1 MHYIK
6 TIALKEFTSF
16 FKSPAAYMVLVGFL
30 LITGWF
36 FANPLFLIN
45 QSDLRTLFGIIPIIF
60 LIFIPAITMG
70 LVSKENNSGTI
81 ELLSTLPVKSSE
93 IVIGKFIAGLGLI
106 ITGLILSLIH
116 PLTILLI
123 GTNVDA
129 GAMFTGYL
137 GLILLAAAYSAIGIF
152 ASCLTKNQIIAFII
166 SFVVVFFFYILDY
179 ALFFIPSGISGI
191 FQYLSINYHFSN
203 IAKGVIDT
211 RNIVYFGSLT
221 YIFLFLAATTLDLK
235 KR

>member
-6 TIALKEFTSF
+6 TIALKEYTSF

-36 FANPLFLIN
+36 FANPLFLLN
-45 QSDLRTLFGIIPIIF
+45 QSDLRTLFSIIPIIF

-81 ELLSTLPVKSSE
+81 ELLSTLPVKSSQ

-106 ITGLILSLIH
+106 LTGLLLSLIH
-116 PLTILLI
+116 PITIMLI
-123 GTNVDA
+123 GTNVDV

-137 GLILLAAAYSAIGIF
+137 GLVLLASAYSAVGLF

-166 SFVVVFFFYILDY
+166 SFVIIFFFYILDY
-179 ALFFIPSGISGI
+179 ALFFIPPSISGI

-203 IAKGVIDT
+203 IARGVIDT
-211 RNIVYFGSLT
+211 RNVIYFASLT
-221 YIFLFLAATTLDLK
+221 FVFLYLAGTALDLK

>member
-6 TIALKEFTSF
+6 TIARKEFTSF

-30 LITGWF
+30 IITGWF

-45 QSDLRTLFGIIPIIF
+45 QSDLRTLFSIIPIIF

-70 LVSKENNSGTI
+70 LVSKENNNGTI
-81 ELLSTLPVKSSE
+81 ELLSTMPVKSSD

-106 ITGLILSLIH
+106 ITGLVLSLIH
-116 PLTILLI
+116 PITIMLI
-123 GTNVDA
+123 GTNVDV

-137 GLILLAAAYSAIGIF
+137 GLILLASAYSAIGLF

-166 SFVVVFFFYILDY
+166 SFVIIFFFFILDY
-179 ALFFIPSGISGI
+179 ALFFIPSAISGI

-211 RNIVYFGSLT
+211 RNVIYFGSLT
-221 YIFLFLAATTLDLK
+221 YVFLFLASTSLDLK

>member
-16 FKSPAAYMVLVGFL
+16 FKSPAAYMVLIGFL

-45 QSDLRTLFGIIPIIF
+45 QSDLRTLFSIIPTIF

-70 LVSKENNSGTI
+70 LVSKENNNGTI
-81 ELLSTLPVKSSE
+81 ELLSTMPVKSSE
-93 IVIGKFIAGLGLI
+93 IVLGKFIAGLGLI
-106 ITGLILSLIH
+106 CVGLLLSLIH
-116 PLTILLI
+116 PITIMLI

-129 GAMFTGYL
+129 GAMFSGYL
-137 GLILLAAAYSAIGIF
+137 GLLLLAAGYSAIGLF

-166 SFVVVFFFYILDY
+166 SFVIILFFYILDY
-179 ALFFIPSGISGI
+179 ALIFIPPAMSGI

-211 RNIVYFGSLT
+211 RNLIYFGSMI
-221 YIFLFLAATTLDLK
+221 YAFLFLASTTLDLK

>member
-6 TIALKEFTSF
+6 TIAQKEFSSF

-30 LITGWF
+30 VITGWF

-45 QSDLRTLFGIIPIIF
+45 QSDLRTLLSIIPIIF

-81 ELLSTLPVKSSE
+81 ELLATLPIKSSE
-93 IVIGKFIAGLGLI
+93 IVIGKFLAGLGLI
-106 ITGLILSLIH
+106 VTGLILSLIH
-116 PLTILLI
+116 PITIQLI

-137 GLILLAAAYSAIGIF
+137 GLILIASAYSAIGLF

-166 SFVVVFFFYILDY
+166 SFAIIFFFFILDY
-179 ALFFIPSGISGI
+179 ALFFIPSGISGL

-211 RNIVYFGSLT
+211 RNVIYFGSLT
-221 YIFLFLAATTLDLK
+221 YMFLFLASTTLDLK

>member
-6 TIALKEFTSF
+6 TIAHKEFSSF

-36 FANPLFLIN
+36 FANPLFLLN
-45 QSDLRTLFGIIPIIF
+45 QSDLRTLFSIIPIIF

-106 ITGLILSLIH
+106 VTGLVLSLIH
-116 PLTILLI
+116 PITIMLI
-123 GTNVDA
+123 GTNVDV

-137 GLILLAAAYSAIGIF
+137 GLVLLASVYSAVGLF

-166 SFVVVFFFYILDY
+166 SFVIVFFFFILDY
-179 ALFFIPSGISGI
+179 ALFFIPSSISGI

-203 IAKGVIDT
+203 IARGIIDT
-211 RNIVYFGSLT
+211 RNVIYFASLT
-221 YIFLFLAATTLDLK
+221 FVFLYLASKALDLK

>member
-70 LVSKENNSGTI
+70 LVSKENNNGTI
-81 ELLSTLPVKSSE
+81 ELLSTMPVKSSQ
-93 IVIGKFIAGLGLI
+93 IVVGKFIAGLGLI
-106 ITGLILSLIH
+106 ITGLLLSLIH
-116 PLTILLI
+116 PITILLI

-137 GLILLAAAYSAIGIF
+137 GLILLASTYSAIGIF

-166 SFVVVFFFYILDY
+166 SFVIVFFFYILDY
-179 ALFFIPSGISGI
+179 ALFFIPSAISGF

-211 RNIVYFGSLT
+211 RNIIYFGSLT
-221 YIFLFLAATTLDLK
+221 YLFLFLASTSLDLK

>member
-70 LVSKENNSGTI
+70 LVSKENNNGTI
-81 ELLSTLPVKSSE
+81 ELLSTMPVKSSD
-93 IVIGKFIAGLGLI
+93 IVIGKFFAGLALI
-106 ITGLILSLIH
+106 FTGLILSLIH
-116 PLTILLI
+116 PITIILI
-123 GTNVDA
+123 GNNVDI
-129 GAMFTGYL
+129 GAMFTGYI
-137 GLILLAAAYSAIGIF
+137 GLVLLAAAYSAIGIF

-166 SFVVVFFFYILDY
+166 SFVIVFFFYILDY
-179 ALFFIPSGISGI
+179 ALFFIPSAISGV

-211 RNIVYFGSLT
+211 RNIIYFASLT
-221 YIFLFLAATTLDLK
+221 YVFLFLASTSLDLK